1 MVEAAYKFLSTPKV
15 RDSPWEEQRGF
26 LLGKGVTE
34 QEIEEAKQ
42 RLPVLPAQNIAMQQY
57 PPPYQPNKV
66 RQFVESAAILSTA
79 AYAGYHLL
87 RTYVLPRFNIPDPA
101 TEEVRQLQQQINEL
115 QNSMKFVIDSVSQ
128 QTQTLAMHQDEVSKA
143 LLMVGVRQNEME
155 RVENG
160 ISTIRSLLLSHNQF
174 APVRVPAMTTTSSV
188 PSWQREPPINFAK
201 PKNDAAEEEKENEIP
216 KADDEADEFQDS
228 PVNWQMAKD
237 FDDYEKCVAARKD
250 ETRVALRE
258 ISLLRELN
266 HENVVK
272 LHEVVRTKERFVLVF
287 EFCVQD
293 LRQYFDSLGEQPIA
307 EEKARSLTKQM
318 FLGLAYCHSNDVIH
332 RDLTPRNILLDVNGV
347 LKLADFG
354 LATAFKLPI
363 RGYSHQV
370 VTLWYRSPE
379 LLWGAHLYGPAIDI
393 WSAGC
398 IFAEIV
404 SGGDVLFDGDDEE
417 DELKLIFDLLGEP
430 SVESWPAA
438 ERLAGYYE
446 VELSDEPAQTWADV
460 VCNFSPEAEDLLEKL
475 LVTAEVLLVRQGAAA
490 LLNCY
495 RCLYPEDELFIR
507 QVCKPGKSHGEKIF
521 HNFLT
526 HIRTFVLGANT
537 NLNQWKNDWF
547 FLANGDHM
555 WTEITQ
561 NFKMKG
567 ISELLNNKF
576 FKKAFGLAS
585 RAKYHQGDGYELR
598 IDNASRT
605 DIGFYKCARTPG
617 MSEIATSG
625 NIESLTFLDV
635 YTNRESKI
643 QDFLDKENITKT
655 KEEIAMEAEFDGVRT
670 FAKATPWSRCNRCGA
685 VIGEMVRTVE
695 CHVMPVTLSNL
706 SSGWEH
712 LRLFHSVPCASSL
725 VPLRHRKEIGRHPIL
740 YQFRSCH
747 IHCDSKEHATR
758 VFRSRDQF
766 GKASYVERIPGGEF
780 IFGELLPRL
789 HRQVVRE
796 IVEPFNGDQLV
807 LPCKFDNDLMGYYWA
822 GNYSGPLT
830 ARVLPQKKND
840 RIFIDGDFN
849 LVFKEVLYEDED
861 EYICVDGNGEL
872 VAFYHLNIRKTQFE
886 LEMIKI
892 SQMVIQVF
900 TLLFV
905 VALILDLAS

>member
-216 KADDEADEFQDS
+216 KADDEADEFQDLERSS

-250 ETRVALRE
+250 ETR
-258 ISLLRELN
+258 
-266 HENVVK
+266 
-272 LHEVVRTKERFVLVF
+272 
-287 EFCVQD
+287 
-293 LRQYFDSLGEQPIA
+293 
-307 EEKARSLTKQM
+307 
-318 FLGLAYCHSNDVIH
+318 
-332 RDLTPRNILLDVNGV
+332 
-347 LKLADFG
+347 
-354 LATAFKLPI
+354 
-363 RGYSHQV
+363 
-370 VTLWYRSPE
+370 
-379 LLWGAHLYGPAIDI
+379 
-393 WSAGC
+393 
-398 IFAEIV
+398 
-404 SGGDVLFDGDDEE
+404 
-417 DELKLIFDLLGEP
+417 
-430 SVESWPAA
+430 
-438 ERLAGYYE
+438 
-446 VELSDEPAQTWADV
+446 
-460 VCNFSPEAEDLLEKL
+460 
-475 LVTAEVLLVRQGAAA
+475 VTAEVLLVRQGAAA

-507 QVCKPGKSHGEKIF
+507 QVFKPGKSHGEKIF

-712 LRLFHSVPCASSL
+712 LRLFNSVPCASSL